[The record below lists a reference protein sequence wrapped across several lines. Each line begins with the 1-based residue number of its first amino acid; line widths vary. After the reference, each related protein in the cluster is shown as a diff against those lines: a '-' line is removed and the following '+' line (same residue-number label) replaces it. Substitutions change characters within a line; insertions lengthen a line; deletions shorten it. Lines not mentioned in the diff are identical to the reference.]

1 MRWKRF
7 KQQKQLQL
15 IMIPMALW
23 AIVIYYVPILGN
35 IIAFKD
41 YTIAQGFIGSPWVG
55 FKHFISFFD
64 NKFTLTILRNTLA
77 MSLMGLIFGTIAAV
91 VFAILLNEIF
101 NKYIKNIIQSISYLP
116 YFISMAVTATLFTQL
131 LSRTGSINQWLISLG
146 IINEG
151 IPFLEQGN
159 LFWIIITI
167 QGVWK
172 TIGWSA
178 IIYLAAIAGI
188 PQETYEASYVDGA
201 GRFRRMWHIT
211 LPAITPT
218 IAILLILNSGY
229 LLQGGFE
236 QQLLM
241 YNPLVMDYAEVIN
254 TYVYK
259 RGLHA
264 GEYSY
269 ATAVGVFQS
278 GVSIM
283 LIIFVNKIT
292 KKMVG
297 QGLW

>member
-1 MRWKRF
+1 MLWKRL
-7 KQQKQLQL
+7 KEQKQLHFV
-15 IMIPMALW
+15 MIPMAIW
-23 AIVIYYVPILGN
+23 AIVIYYVPMMGN
-35 IIAFKD
+35 IIAFQD
-41 YTIAQGFIGSPWVG
+41 YTISKGFLDSPWVG
-55 FKHFISFFD
+55 LKHFESFFS
-64 NKFTLTILRNTLA
+64 NNFTPMIIRNTLA
-77 MSLMGLIFGTIAAV
+77 MSILGLIFGTVTAV
-91 VFAILLNEIF
+91 IFAILLNEIY
-101 NKYIKNIIQSISYLP
+101 NKYVKNFIQTVSYLP
-116 YFISMAVTATLFTQL
+116 YFISMAVAATLFTQL
-131 LSRTGSINQWLISLG
+131 LSRTGAVNEGLISLG
-146 IINEG
+146 IIEEG
-151 IPFLEQGN
+151 IPFMEQSN

-172 TIGWSA
+172 TIGWNA
-178 IIYLAAIAGI
+178 IIYLAAIVGI

-211 LPAITPT
+211 LPAISPT

-241 YNPLVMDYAEVIN
+241 FNPLVMDYAEVIN

-269 ATAVGVFQS
+269 ATAVGMFQS
-278 GVSIM
+278 VVSIA

-292 KKMVG
+292 KRIVG

>member
-1 MRWKRF
+1 MIWKRL
-7 KQQKQLQL
+7 KRQKQLQL
-15 IMIPMALW
+15 IMIPMAIW

-35 IIAFKD
+35 IIAFQD
-41 YTIAQGFIGSPWVG
+41 YTISKGFFDSPWVG
-55 FKHFISFFD
+55 FKHFENFF
-64 NKFTLTILRNTLA
+64 NNQFTLMILRNTIA
-77 MSLMGLIFGTIAAV
+77 MSVMGLVVGTVAAV
-91 VFAILLNEIF
+91 VFALLLNEIY
-101 NKYIKNIIQSISYLP
+101 NKYFKSVIQSISYLP
-116 YFISMAVTATLFTQL
+116 YFISMAVAATIFTQL
-131 LSRTGSINQWLISLG
+131 LSRTGAINEWLLSLNV
-146 IINEG
+146 IQEG
-151 IPFLEQGN
+151 IPFLEQEN

-172 TIGWSA
+172 SVGWSS

-188 PQETYEASYVDGA
+188 PDEIYEASYVDGA
-201 GRFRRMWHIT
+201 DRFRRMWHIT

-264 GEYSY
+264 AEYSY

-278 GVSIM
+278 VVSIM
-283 LIIFVNKIT
+283 LIVLVNRISKKIA
-292 KKMVG
+292 G